1 MLCTGA
7 HEAAFWTVET
17 ITEALADEL
26 SVAKGSSSSCA
37 VKKDEP

>member
-7 HEAAFWTVET
+7 REAAFWTVET
-17 ITEALADEL
+17 ITEGLAEL

-37 VKKDEP
+37 VKKDDP